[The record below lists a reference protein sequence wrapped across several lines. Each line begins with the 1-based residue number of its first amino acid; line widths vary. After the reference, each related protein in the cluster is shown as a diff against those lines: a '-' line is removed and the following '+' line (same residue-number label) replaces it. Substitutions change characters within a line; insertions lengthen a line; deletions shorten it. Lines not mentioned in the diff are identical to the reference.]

1 MFVSNLRGN
10 LQMSYLQFLVLPA
23 SKDIFTAEESIIFL
37 FCKAN
42 LCNHLS
48 PKADIG
54 YVTYAN
60 LLCVTSYLRIWVLL

>member
-1 MFVSNLRGN
+1 
-10 LQMSYLQFLVLPA
+10 MSYLQFLVLPM
-23 SKDIFTAEESIIFL
+23 SKDIITAEESRVFL

-60 LLCVTSYLRIWVLL
+60 LVCVANYLRI